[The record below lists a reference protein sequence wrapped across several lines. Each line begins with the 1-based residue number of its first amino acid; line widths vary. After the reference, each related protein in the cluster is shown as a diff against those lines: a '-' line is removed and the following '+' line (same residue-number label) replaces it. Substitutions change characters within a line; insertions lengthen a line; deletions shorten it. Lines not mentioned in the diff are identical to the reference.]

1 MYVFFLIARFAIT
14 SVCPAGDNDPRRLQR
29 LLLRHVLP
37 AQPRVPAGPAPAGPQ
52 GRPAHP
58 QEAPA
63 PHPRQHRAAARYERY
78 TAEPAAAGDAAT
90 RVPLIPLSDLSR
102 ILPAMKNTTPF
113 CELLRRVACS
123 CLYGEPTKPVRRRMQ
138 NIIER
143 YIQVEFEIV
152 RTFRG

>member
-1 MYVFFLIARFAIT
+1 
-14 SVCPAGDNDPRRLQR
+14 
-29 LLLRHVLP
+29 
-37 AQPRVPAGPAPAGPQ
+37 
-52 GRPAHP
+52 
-58 QEAPA
+58 
-63 PHPRQHRAAARYERY
+63 
-78 TAEPAAAGDAAT
+78 
-90 RVPLIPLSDLSR
+90 
-102 ILPAMKNTTPF
+102 MKNTTPF